1 MAVTSTPAMPQA
13 PNNKC
18 TIIQNSDSTNKV
30 TIFTA
35 GSNGSR
41 LDTVSVATDDTSNV
55 TLHFW
60 LTDGTTEIRLD
71 TVVIT
76 AAYGTNGTNRA
87 VDVLSLLSCAKADG
101 DNVRQMW
108 LKTGCILKAA
118 ANAAVTSGKYAY
130 VYCEGAD
137 L

>member
-1 MAVTSTPAMPQA
+1 MAVTATPVMPQSV
-13 PNNKC
+13 NNKC

-41 LDTVSVATDDTSNV
+41 LDTISVATDDTANV
-55 TLHFW
+55 TLHCW

-71 TVVIT
+71 TAVIT
-76 AAYGTNGTNRA
+76 ALYGTNGTNHA
-87 VDVLSLLSCAKADG
+87 VDVMALLSAAKADG
-101 DNVRQMW
+101 DGIRRMW
-108 LKTGCILKAA
+108 LKSGCVLKVA

-130 VYCEGAD
+130 VYCEGVD